1 MRIKLAVALAALPFA
16 TTANAANVYAAC
28 GHEDATGNSLMTQL
42 FTLKGD
48 ALRDYYGEWTYEK
61 NKAWEEQFAKEPD
74 SVRPISGYYDYN
86 FVGQFSK
93 YAEAHGDSHAGCWV
107 TTSKEHALAWFA
119 TQSARRDIVTNLIRD
134 WMPKDAGVVG
144 VSDWSGRPVGAA
156 VEADAEPE
164 ADEPSSRKTDEAA
177 SDSAP
182 ARHKMTNAEADA
194 KFAADRAEYEKKLA
208 EQKRKVAEYEQAQ
221 ADVAKRKTE
230 QAAAAQNALDA
241 FRKEKEAHDAQ
252 VAQYEREVAAQN
264 YRAEFDRRHA
274 LGEPSTD
281 TDANQCVTTAE
292 TRLNDTFQGNTSA
305 SIING
310 CGQPVDVRI
319 CLMTDK
325 SWNCG
330 VRWGVASQGSASF
343 SSFNATG
350 QVFVDA
356 KITGSGKAL
365 ASPN

>member
-119 TQSARRDIVTNLIRD
+119 TRSARRDIVTNLIRD

-230 QAAAAQNALDA
+230 QAAAAQN
-241 FRKEKEAHDAQ
+241 
-252 VAQYEREVAAQN
+252 